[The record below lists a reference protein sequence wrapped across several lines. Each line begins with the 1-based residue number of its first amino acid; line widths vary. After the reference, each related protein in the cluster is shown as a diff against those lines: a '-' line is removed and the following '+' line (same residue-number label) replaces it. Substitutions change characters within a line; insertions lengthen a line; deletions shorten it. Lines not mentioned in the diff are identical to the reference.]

1 MKVTIVSVVVLI
13 SSSPDVVNLIT
24 FLFIQEKLP
33 KNPIILIVPQLPQLD
48 HNLPP
53 NKGKRSK
60 LWNNQLANMAKIKH
74 IPPPNIGKITDYW
87 ECFDEMVVAVKA
99 AILEVHIHLQL
110 LSIFLCG
117 KMYVTSIYSCVKH
130 VVLQPEM
137 AWLVWKSDEIAT
149 VSEES
154 AHFNGYDISCFNL
167 ERMWQILIMWPTN
180 FLVSGAFTSAIPTPS
195 LFIYYMCIQNSIDFV
210 ECLKMRLT
218 WKVKFD
224 DNFNERR

>member
-117 KMYVTSIYSCVKH
+117 IMYVSSFFFSVKL
-130 VVLQPEM
+130 VVWLPEL
-137 AWLVWKSDEIAT
+137 A
-149 VSEES
+149 
-154 AHFNGYDISCFNL
+154 
-167 ERMWQILIMWPTN
+167 
-180 FLVSGAFTSAIPTPS
+180 
-195 LFIYYMCIQNSIDFV
+195 
-210 ECLKMRLT
+210 
-218 WKVKFD
+218 
-224 DNFNERR
+224 

>member
-117 KMYVTSIYSCVKH
+117 KMYVTSIYSSVKH
-130 VVLQPEM
+130 VVLQ
-137 AWLVWKSDEIAT
+137 L
-149 VSEES
+149 
-154 AHFNGYDISCFNL
+154 L
-167 ERMWQILIMWPTN
+167 R
-180 FLVSGAFTSAIPTPS
+180 FL
-195 LFIYYMCIQNSIDFV
+195 
-210 ECLKMRLT
+210 CLP
-218 WKVKFD
+218 
-224 DNFNERR
+224 